1 MSKSEARMGTE
12 TIMVVDGD
20 VLIRHAIADY
30 LRSCG
35 YGVIEAA
42 SSDEAAAVLAHGE
55 TSLSAMLCDVK
66 IGGTMNGFE
75 LAQHARGARHGLK
88 VVLAGTIEG
97 SADAA
102 ADLCENGPQLARPYD
117 PQGVVDHIKWLL
129 AKAGRGK

>member
-1 MSKSEARMGTE
+1 MSKSEAQAATE
-12 TIMVVDGD
+12 TILVVDGD
-20 VLIRHAIADY
+20 VLVRHTISDY

-42 SSDEAAAVLAHGE
+42 SSDEALIVLAHSE
-55 TSLSAMLCDVK
+55 TGLSAMLCDVK

-75 LAQHARGARHGLK
+75 LARHARSVRLGLE

-102 ADLCENGPQLARPYD
+102 ADLCENGPHLARPYD
-117 PQGVVDHIKWLL
+117 PQGVVDHIKRLL

>member
-1 MSKSEARMGTE
+1 MSKSEARAATE

-20 VLIRHAIADY
+20 VLVRHAIADY

-42 SSDEAAAVLAHGE
+42 SSDEAVIVLADSK
-55 TSLSAMLCDVK
+55 TALSAMLCDVK

-75 LAQHARGARHGLK
+75 LARHARDAHHGLE

-97 SADAA
+97 SANAA
-102 ADLCENGPQLARPYD
+102 ADLCENGPHLARPYD
-117 PQGVVDHIKWLL
+117 PQGVVNHIKRLL